1 MASIKKYKDKNGNT
15 RYKVQVYLGTDPLTG
30 KKHYTTHRALRTQ
43 KEAQL
48 VISRLQ
54 INADTNGAPSKQ
66 NYSTFRD
73 IYNLWFTQYQN
84 TVKESTWATTK
95 RMFRLHILPVFGDY
109 RVKKITIAICQNA
122 INEWFTAGL
131 VKYHTLL
138 NYTSSVLDFAI
149 NMKLIKDN
157 PATRVIIPVN
167 KDNRSRS
174 NLENYLDRAEL
185 EHFFECL
192 NDDDND
198 PQANVFFRLAAFSG
212 MRKSEMLCL
221 QWSDINFSKNTVTVS
236 KTQSRG
242 DNARLLVQSP
252 KTARSNR
259 TVYLDP
265 KTCHI
270 LQQWKLEQRTQLLQ
284 YGFNVNQGH
293 NLIFANENNEMC
305 QPSKPRKWLEHTL
318 SKYDLKHVTVHAFRH
333 TYATLA
339 FEAGASIKSV
349 QDQLGH
355 SSYKTTLDIYTAVTD
370 KEKNEATEKLA
381 SYLNF

>member
-1 MASIKKYKDKNGNT
+1 MASIKKYQDRKGNT
-15 RYKVQVYLGTDPLTG
+15 CYKIQVYLGVDPLTG
-30 KKHYTTHRALRTQ
+30 KKRYTTKRGLRTK

-48 VISRLQ
+48 IISRLQ
-54 INADTNGAPSKQ
+54 IDADTNGVPSKQ
-66 NYSTFRD
+66 NYSTFKD
-73 IYNLWFTQYQN
+73 IYDLWFTQYQN

-95 RMFRLHILPVFGDY
+95 RMFRLHILPVFGEF
-109 RVKKITIAICQNA
+109 RVKQISIAVCQNA
-122 INEWFTAGL
+122 INDWFAAGL

-138 NYTSSVLDFAI
+138 NYVSSVLDFAI
-149 NMKLIKDN
+149 NMKVIKEN
-157 PATRVIIPVN
+157 PAKRVIIPVN
-167 KDNRSRS
+167 KDNRSRK
-174 NLENYLDRAEL
+174 NLENYFDRTEL

-192 NDDDND
+192 NDDTND

-221 QWSDINFSKNTVTVS
+221 LWSDIDFKKGTVTVS

-259 TVYLDP
+259 TVYIDP
-265 KTCHI
+265 KTCRI
-270 LQQWKLEQRTQLLQ
+270 LQQWKLEQQQRLLQ
-284 YGFNVNQGH
+284 YGFNANQGS
-293 NLIFANENNEMC
+293 NLVFANENNEMC
-305 QPSKPRKWLEHTL
+305 QPTKPRKWLEHTL
-318 SKYDLKHVTVHAFRH
+318 GKYDLKHVTVHAFRH

-370 KEKNEATEKLA
+370 KEKNEATSKLA
-381 SYLNF
+381 NYLNF